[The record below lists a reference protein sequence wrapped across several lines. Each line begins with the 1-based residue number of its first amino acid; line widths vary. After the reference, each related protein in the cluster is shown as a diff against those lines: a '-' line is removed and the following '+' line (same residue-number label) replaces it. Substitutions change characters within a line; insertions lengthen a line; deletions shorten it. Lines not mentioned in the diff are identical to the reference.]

1 MIKIF
6 SAVFTLVFALF
17 SAQQNAYYQQ
27 FAKYTM
33 EIDVDAPNFTY
44 DGKQTLQYT
53 NNSPDELKVVYFH
66 LYWNAFKSGSMMDQ
80 RTANQGKNGDSR
92 LQVNG
97 ISRLGAIPENEEGAQ
112 NIKWIKQNGKDLKF
126 EIQETIM
133 KVYLDQPIK
142 PKSTTTFTMEW
153 DAVIPMQIRRSGRNN
168 REGIDMSMTQWYP
181 KIAEYD
187 YEGWATFD
195 YVGREFHA
203 PFSDYDI
210 SIKIH
215 KDYIIGAGGT
225 LQNPLEVKGYDAKA
239 SVKADSRG
247 KATWKWKAE
256 NILDF
261 AWAADRDYTVE
272 SFTVLDGPKIY
283 YVYQKNEKTK
293 LWEQSKP
300 YVTKFFQIMN
310 AQMGRYPYPSYS
322 FIQGGDGGMEYGMC
336 TLIMGEGRSF
346 EGLVGLMVH
355 EAGHT
360 WNQQV
365 LAYNESM
372 RPWMDEG
379 FTSYYDDLIM
389 HQLFPPAEPLPNPF
403 VGTINSYINF
413 TKRGIEEPAVWLG
426 DHHDNSS
433 AYSVATYTK
442 GNIYLVQLGYI
453 MGEKNLQMVMKD
465 FYNTWKMKHPTDK
478 DFLHTAQR
486 ISGMD
491 LKWFHHYWI
500 NTTKT
505 IDYAIRN
512 VVYNESSTTI
522 TLANNGTIPMPIDF
536 SVLTKDKKVMNY
548 HIPTN
553 LTRSWKENDIYGDF
567 STLSYWP
574 WTQKDYTITIPFNK
588 SQISVLGID
597 FSQRMADVNPDNNFI
612 EVK

>member
-1 MIKIF
+1 ML
-6 SAVFTLVFALF
+6 SV
-17 SAQQNAYYQQ
+17 
-27 FAKYTM
+27 
-33 EIDVDAPNFTY
+33 
-44 DGKQTLQYT
+44 
-53 NNSPDELKVVYFH
+53 LK
-66 LYWNAFKSGSMMDQ
+66 
-80 RTANQGKNGDSR
+80 
-92 LQVNG
+92 
-97 ISRLGAIPENEEGAQ
+97 
-112 NIKWIKQNGKDLKF
+112 
-126 EIQETIM
+126 
-133 KVYLDQPIK
+133 
-142 PKSTTTFTMEW
+142 
-153 DAVIPMQIRRSGRNN
+153 
-168 REGIDMSMTQWYP
+168 
-181 KIAEYD
+181 
-187 YEGWATFD
+187 
-195 YVGREFHA
+195 
-203 PFSDYDI
+203 
-210 SIKIH
+210 
-215 KDYIIGAGGT
+215 
-225 LQNPLEVKGYDAKA
+225 
-239 SVKADSRG
+239 
-247 KATWKWKAE
+247 
-256 NILDF
+256 
-261 AWAADRDYTVE
+261 
-272 SFTVLDGPKIY
+272 
-283 YVYQKNEKTK
+283 
-293 LWEQSKP
+293 
-300 YVTKFFQIMN
+300 
-310 AQMGRYPYPSYS
+310 
-322 FIQGGDGGMEYGMC
+322 
-336 TLIMGEGRSF
+336 
-346 EGLVGLMVH
+346 
-355 EAGHT
+355 
-360 WNQQV
+360 
-365 LAYNESM
+365 
-372 RPWMDEG
+372 
-379 FTSYYDDLIM
+379 
-389 HQLFPPAEPLPNPF
+389 
-403 VGTINSYINF
+403 TINSYINF